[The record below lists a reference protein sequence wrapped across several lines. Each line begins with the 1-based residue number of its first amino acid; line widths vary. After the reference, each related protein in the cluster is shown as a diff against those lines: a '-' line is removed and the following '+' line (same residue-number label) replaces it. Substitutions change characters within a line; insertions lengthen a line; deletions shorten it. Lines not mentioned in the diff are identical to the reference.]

1 MPVIYSQL
9 FLACLE
15 AIQADNIMT
24 DIDQKK
30 LFSNIRDI
38 YEANLKFWTLYLY
51 PMVRVMKLIGL
62 LNCITYFRQLNP
74 QTTHSKLCVA
84 LCFTNKIVVDSIPLL

>member
-1 MPVIYSQL
+1 MTDEKSSRLCFSASQL

-15 AIQADNIMT
+15 DIQLQNILT

-38 YEANLKFWTLYLY
+38 WEANLRFWTLYLY
-51 PMVRVMKLIGL
+51 PMVRAIRIAHPAAIG
-62 LNCITYFRQLNP
+62 
-74 QTTHSKLCVA
+74 
-84 LCFTNKIVVDSIPLL
+84 